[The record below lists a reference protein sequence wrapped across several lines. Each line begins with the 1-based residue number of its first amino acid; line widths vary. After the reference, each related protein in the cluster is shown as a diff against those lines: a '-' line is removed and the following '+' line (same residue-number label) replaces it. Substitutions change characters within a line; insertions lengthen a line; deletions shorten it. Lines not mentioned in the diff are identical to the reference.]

1 MPLTERD
8 PNISGRSSRA
18 SNMSAASKGLHMG
31 NPPRSDGFPAGPGV
45 MSMLK
50 TSTELGDL
58 GGLTF
63 SSSRMPAGMPRPTQ
77 RRSGGQL
84 SVSSAHSQ
92 SSRPG
97 SSHQQWPPTSSSGQR
112 QGSMTN
118 TLNLS
123 VGYHDLRGSSNM
135 NLPGIPALLPAARLP
150 VDGRSFSMT
159 HTAHPP
165 YALPSQRSYSSL
177 RHHEPLQRPRSPYH
191 YPTRLKRPCYR
202 PSSPALSDM
211 SGRRSQGAGPNA
223 RLRSGR
229 NHQAMASGGHH
240 LPYPQI
246 RNRSDTAVHAM
257 YAQEQGRHPLQQTRV
272 RSASTLRVPQSAPAS
287 IYHSDESSD
296 PPSSS
301 PPTPK
306 DGYSMEVCFSP
317 TTTQV
322 VVGGPGSKGGDSP
335 VMPLYYDYSE
345 HYVDK
350 ETGQRQPES
359 PVPVGF
365 VHRIKAL
372 LEEKSVPDLVAAHP
386 AVTHDIVH
394 ELPGSEPVVVQPEPV
409 ELPASPV
416 AKRLTREMV
425 LAALTPSSERSSVQT
440 IPLVKPVEETKP
452 IQNSKAESS
461 VDSESISDGGAAC
474 SSADGLGRKGS
485 VISDAT
491 SDSLEAA
498 PSRLAAEVIS
508 KIPTLTST
516 PEKASEEGT
525 HGAKRESIIIS
536 SPMPGSFPSSDSV
549 EDMSSVDKT
558 PEAPTMT
565 RLPRPQSEFT
575 PSNNTGSSLY
585 SQLSTPPTRAR
596 PSSESGTT
604 TIAVTDFAVRF
615 SMPLNSKNKSLADL
629 PSVESVMA
637 SSPPAL
643 GGAAPVNEP
652 QRHSDMVTDAAIR
665 FSMPQPSGQ
674 RPLSNCSTVEPPSAS
689 LATTITLASSS
700 PVIVSPLP
708 PSKHNTSSVSD
719 SPISPISSGMEIQN
733 AARTSTTHLSW
744 PGHTPLARSSV
755 IVREPEFAMSSSQD
769 NSTTDLRFST
779 FRYAAGQLPDLKEEP
794 HEDSSIASSRPQ
806 SFRFPLPRS
815 AQKQGSVDTAKLFK
829 DSPGPSTFRQS
840 SRALLD
846 SRVIPSLNFSS
857 MNLIEKLNAALETRG
872 SRSLSF
878 DATRSDS
885 CHDLSAVLPERP
897 TSAGE
902 MRAKYRSFF
911 ASLDELDAGAEQPS
925 QQPGVKEEIPEAQ
938 KADNTSAEVV
948 PAKRPYSPDPA
959 LITELN
965 RLSIPSV
972 NNLTQRLSE
981 ILPSLKR
988 FCAEVDGV
996 HVENIEDDEEVERVL
1011 DDIHKLGQRPP
1022 LKDQHSTMRL
1032 RALPGKSN
1040 LVVVEDD
1047 VYEELTHQKEKEK
1060 DFVKAA
1066 LGEEVTEAT
1075 NDSKPVSSGTDG
1087 QKTLSVISAKTGEN
1101 RKTSLTEPE
1110 APCAAVIRPRSGS
1123 ALIDHDDTALSS
1135 VKSNLAARASSRS
1148 LNSAVSRPWNNE
1160 ASYPWD
1166 ESKPP
1171 VNICLPAPVH
1181 HRDGGRGPSRLRLRL
1196 SSSDSAI
1203 DSDAGKNRR
1212 STTNGADD
1220 TASTEDTSKHT
1231 STVRGSKKSLLASL
1245 TGKPG
1250 LLSSGFDTA
1259 GHATS
1264 PLLEDSSVQTVD
1276 PGDRYP
1282 TTGLTPPSNFNLAE
1296 VRSFFSDDS
1305 ERTHNQQAMGTFR
1318 KRLTGLKLK
1327 SRAKDAAAAGAG
1339 APPRSPLPRAQS
1351 AMEARSIDD
1360 GSQDLGMGQM
1370 RGGAG
1375 GSVKSFD
1382 GAGGMSKMEF
1392 QARKVADRIR
1402 NLWFKTGE
1410 LFRNMSTRRRR
1421 EREMEQAEW
1430 EGSMYSG
1437 V

>member
-18 SNMSAASKGLHMG
+18 SNTSAASKGMHMG

-63 SSSRMPAGMPRPTQ
+63 NSSRLPAGMPRATQ
-77 RRSGGQL
+77 RRSGGRL

-92 SSRPG
+92 NSRSG
-97 SSHQQWPPTSSSGQR
+97 SLHQQWPPTSSSGQPR
-112 QGSMTN
+112 GSMTN

-123 VGYHDLRGSSNM
+123 VGYQDLRGSANM
-135 NLPGIPALLPAARLP
+135 NLPGVLALPPAARLP

-191 YPTRLKRPCYR
+191 YPTRLKRPGYR

-223 RLRSGR
+223 RLRGGR
-229 NHQAMASGGHH
+229 NHQAMASGGH

-257 YAQEQGRHPLQQTRV
+257 YAQEQDRHPLQQTRV

-322 VVGGPGSKGGDSP
+322 VIGGPGSKGGDSP

-372 LEEKSVPDLVAAHP
+372 LEEKSVPDLAAAHP
-386 AVTHDIVH
+386 AATDDIIH
-394 ELPGSEPVVVQPEPV
+394 ELPGSEPAVVHPEPV

-416 AKRLTREMV
+416 AKRITREMV
-425 LAALTPSSERSSVQT
+425 LAALTPSSQRNSDQT
-440 IPLVKPVEETKP
+440 VAPLKTDEEAKPAEH
-452 IQNSKAESS
+452 IKAESS

-474 SSADGLGRKGS
+474 SSADGFGRKGS

-491 SDSLEAA
+491 SDSLNAS
-498 PSRLAAEVIS
+498 PPRLAAEVLS
-508 KIPTLTST
+508 RIPTLTST
-516 PEKASEEGT
+516 PEKASEKGT
-525 HGAKRESIIIS
+525 HGAKRESTIVS

-549 EDMSSVDKT
+549 EDMSSVEKI

-575 PSNNTGSSLY
+575 SSTNTGSGLY
-585 SQLSTPPTRAR
+585 SQLSTLPTRTR
-596 PSSESGTT
+596 PSSEPGTT

-629 PSVESVMA
+629 PSVESFMA

-643 GGAAPVNEP
+643 GRGAPVNET
-652 QRHSDMVTDAAIR
+652 QRHSDIVTDAAIR
-665 FSMPQPSGQ
+665 FSMPKPSAQ
-674 RPLSNCSTVEPPSAS
+674 RPLLNYSAMEVPLTSPAATV
-689 LATTITLASSS
+689 TVASSS
-700 PVIVSPLP
+700 PTVVSPLP
-708 PSKHNTSSVSD
+708 PSKHDTSSGSD
-719 SPISPISSGMEIQN
+719 SPVSPISSGMEIQN

-755 IVREPEFAMSSSQD
+755 IVREPEFATSSSQD
-769 NSTTDLRFST
+769 SSTTDLRFST

-815 AQKQGSVDTAKLFK
+815 VQKQGSVDTAKLFK
-829 DSPGPSTFRQS
+829 DSPRPSTFRQS

-885 CHDLSAVLPERP
+885 CHDLSTVLPERP

-911 ASLDELDAGAEQPS
+911 ASLDELDSAAEQAS
-925 QQPGVKEEIPEAQ
+925 QQAGVKE
-938 KADNTSAEVV
+938 V
-948 PAKRPYSPDPA
+948 
-959 LITELN
+959 
-965 RLSIPSV
+965 SV
-972 NNLTQRLSE
+972 
-981 ILPSLKR
+981 
-988 FCAEVDGV
+988 
-996 HVENIEDDEEVERVL
+996 
-1011 DDIHKLGQRPP
+1011 
-1022 LKDQHSTMRL
+1022 
-1032 RALPGKSN
+1032 
-1040 LVVVEDD
+1040 
-1047 VYEELTHQKEKEK
+1047 
-1060 DFVKAA
+1060 
-1066 LGEEVTEAT
+1066 
-1075 NDSKPVSSGTDG
+1075 
-1087 QKTLSVISAKTGEN
+1087 
-1101 RKTSLTEPE
+1101 
-1110 APCAAVIRPRSGS
+1110 
-1123 ALIDHDDTALSS
+1123 
-1135 VKSNLAARASSRS
+1135 
-1148 LNSAVSRPWNNE
+1148 
-1160 ASYPWD
+1160 
-1166 ESKPP
+1166 
-1171 VNICLPAPVH
+1171 
-1181 HRDGGRGPSRLRLRL
+1181 
-1196 SSSDSAI
+1196 
-1203 DSDAGKNRR
+1203 
-1212 STTNGADD
+1212 
-1220 TASTEDTSKHT
+1220 
-1231 STVRGSKKSLLASL
+1231 
-1245 TGKPG
+1245 
-1250 LLSSGFDTA
+1250 
-1259 GHATS
+1259 
-1264 PLLEDSSVQTVD
+1264 
-1276 PGDRYP
+1276 
-1282 TTGLTPPSNFNLAE
+1282 TPPSALGF
-1296 VRSFFSDDS
+1296 
-1305 ERTHNQQAMGTFR
+1305 
-1318 KRLTGLKLK
+1318 K
-1327 SRAKDAAAAGAG
+1327 S
-1339 APPRSPLPRAQS
+1339 
-1351 AMEARSIDD
+1351 
-1360 GSQDLGMGQM
+1360 
-1370 RGGAG
+1370 
-1375 GSVKSFD
+1375 
-1382 GAGGMSKMEF
+1382 
-1392 QARKVADRIR
+1392 
-1402 NLWFKTGE
+1402 
-1410 LFRNMSTRRRR
+1410 
-1421 EREMEQAEW
+1421 
-1430 EGSMYSG
+1430 
-1437 V
+1437 